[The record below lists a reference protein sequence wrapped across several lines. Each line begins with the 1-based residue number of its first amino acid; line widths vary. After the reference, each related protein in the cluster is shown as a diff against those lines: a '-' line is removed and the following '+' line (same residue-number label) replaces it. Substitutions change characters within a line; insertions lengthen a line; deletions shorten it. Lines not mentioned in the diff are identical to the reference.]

1 MFVSCGDVG
10 AAMLSSSSSESE
22 APDFSA
28 DSPVREPSGNVATE
42 ANAVPIGGEAT
53 GTTKTETVVTEVK
66 TESREK
72 GCAEVWWPE
81 RVTNALKA
89 SANFA
94 EYKQK
99 RIFTFAHFF
108 SGKDDVLSSAV
119 RRLAALDGM
128 TVKCYSFD
136 LEGEHAADLMQ
147 EQPYGD
153 VLDNCRNGELD
164 AGHAGPPCGS
174 FSIVRHKPG
183 GPPAVRNLEWIYSLP
198 SNTPRQQAEADRG
211 STLAIRTTLLLGEII
226 QSQRRRKVP
235 EAATLE
241 NPPGSESQTEGSMWA
256 LPEVA
261 DFMEKFQCIK
271 AWFNSCAFQRKER
284 VRWLKPAQF
293 GGRLNGLESLRRK
306 CSCPRDFQHQA
317 LVGKRRTSESAR
329 YPNDLAM
336 EYTRLLIQVFRTTLN
351 LEWWRHLEKFHRAE
365 LTAPE
370 ELDPVGGEAHG
381 HGG

>member
-1 MFVSCGDVG
+1 
-10 AAMLSSSSSESE
+10 MLSSSSSESE

-174 FSIVRHKPG
+174 FSIMRHKPG
-183 GPPAVRNLEWIYSLP
+183 GPPAVRNLEWIYGLP

-284 VRWLKPAQF
+284 VRWLKLAQF

-336 EYTRLLIQVFRTTLN
+336 EYARLLIQVFRTTLN
-351 LEWWRHLEKFHRAE
+351 LEWWRHLAKFHRAE

-370 ELDPVGGEAHG
+370 ELDPVEGEAHG